1 MLYVTTLLASA
12 GTLVVES
19 GLPYTKDCS
28 GLDCSGWSIPAA
40 AQPSKT
46 SFQVPAGVHSV
57 KVPLLQGAQRF
68 TFTRG
73 SLSVT
78 ATGTEGVNTT
88 ELSKDICNH
97 QTFSGVL
104 HLK

>member
-1 MLYVTTLLASA
+1 MDTMSTTTAPLVRHSPLQSLPSDILWAIHDCCRVKQVGYVLGCACKA
-12 GTLVVES
+12 F
-19 GLPYTKDCS
+19 
-28 GLDCSGWSIPAA
+28 
-40 AQPSKT
+40 QPTEKT
-46 SFQVPAGVHSV
+46 WERY
-57 KVPLLQGAQRF
+57 AQRF

-73 SLSVT
+73 SLSVST
-78 ATGTEGVNTT
+78 TGTEGVNTT